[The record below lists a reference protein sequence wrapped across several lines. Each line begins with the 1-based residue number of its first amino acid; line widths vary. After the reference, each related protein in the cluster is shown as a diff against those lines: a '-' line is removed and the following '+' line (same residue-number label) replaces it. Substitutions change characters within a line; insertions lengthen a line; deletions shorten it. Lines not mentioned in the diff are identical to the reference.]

1 MTGTTLAR
9 STFPTRTAW
18 WPAVAIAVVALL
30 AGLSAGDPAPQW
42 AIPLGSI
49 VLCGA
54 LYAGARWPF
63 TSLCILLGSTILL
76 VVCRVSGLRSATPFD
91 VLLPTVL
98 IATWLDPA
106 RRRARVVVVEDSPER
121 TRLRQAERR
130 FTRAV
135 LVFFGAAAVSL
146 LQIGFLADWSSAGD
160 SGLML
165 FRALQGV
172 LLYPLC
178 LHWLRDD
185 ARIGRAW
192 NALFIAG
199 VALVA
204 VNLVGVLAWK
214 VPRAGMTFFVNNW
227 DAPLAS
233 PNEAGTAVLIVGV
246 VLMVREAMRPDW
258 RNLGLGL
265 LLILMLALT
274 QSRSAILAWGTF
286 GLFSLRRLKPSRV
299 IAGVLGVAMLL
310 PLLPGSF
317 WRRMMRTVVV
327 EKGSFEAFSFFQ
339 RVYGWQAAWN
349 VFLDHP
355 ITGVGYLG
363 YRFMSDRYNALRI
376 KFFTV
381 ENYYYEIMVG
391 MGVVGLALLI
401 WATVELYRLGREVGR
416 TAPPG
421 TLAHHMARAHTP
433 LVTALL
439 VANMTGDNFV
449 GTVSIAQLAMWTAVL
464 VQAGHAALEARA

>member
-9 STFPTRTAW
+9 STFPTRIAW
-18 WPAVAIAVVALL
+18 WPAVGIAVVALL

-42 AIPLGSI
+42 AIPLGAI
-49 VLCGA
+49 VLCSA

-106 RRRARVVVVEDSPER
+106 RRRARVVVEDTPER

-192 NALFIAG
+192 NAL
-199 VALVA
+199 
-204 VNLVGVLAWK
+204 
-214 VPRAGMTFFVNNW
+214 
-227 DAPLAS
+227 
-233 PNEAGTAVLIVGV
+233 
-246 VLMVREAMRPDW
+246 
-258 RNLGLGL
+258 
-265 LLILMLALT
+265 
-274 QSRSAILAWGTF
+274 
-286 GLFSLRRLKPSRV
+286 
-299 IAGVLGVAMLL
+299 
-310 PLLPGSF
+310 
-317 WRRMMRTVVV
+317 
-327 EKGSFEAFSFFQ
+327 
-339 RVYGWQAAWN
+339 
-349 VFLDHP
+349 
-355 ITGVGYLG
+355 
-363 YRFMSDRYNALRI
+363 
-376 KFFTV
+376 
-381 ENYYYEIMVG
+381 
-391 MGVVGLALLI
+391 
-401 WATVELYRLGREVGR
+401 
-416 TAPPG
+416 
-421 TLAHHMARAHTP
+421 
-433 LVTALL
+433 
-439 VANMTGDNFV
+439 
-449 GTVSIAQLAMWTAVL
+449 
-464 VQAGHAALEARA
+464 